1 MVDPQLKNLPPE
13 ERIKKLKELEQKRKK
28 EIEEAHQLIQ
38 QSEDEITERQKW
50 EEKVPIP
57 QIASEDTKELS
68 TEEKEI
74 LKVHKGLKEKKSEE
88 ESTDKKKSSIKKEEV
103 SLEDTVEREQVRI
116 APGGLALQGEYSLG
130 GATAGRTINM
140 DYVAALSQKPT
151 GDLYQ
156 EMSSLHHDFR
166 EKGYL
171 SQEEGRRVEYLT
183 GAIDEK
189 LNAVEAGRYSLTE
202 EVAQAVSSIKQLG
215 SQLRDAYHNKN
226 KGSPVMHDWY
236 KGV

>member
-1 MVDPQLKNLPPE
+1 MVDEQLKNLPPE

-57 QIASEDTKELS
+57 QVASEDVKELS

-74 LKVHKGLKEKKSEE
+74 LKVHKGLKDKKFVEETTEKKAPSV
-88 ESTDKKKSSIKKEEV
+88 KKEEV
-103 SLEDTVEREQVRI
+103 SLEETVEREQVRTTSDR
-116 APGGLALQGEYSLG
+116 LQGEYSLG
-130 GATAGRTINM
+130 GAPAQPVNM
-140 DYVAALSQKPT
+140 EYVAALSRKPM

-156 EMSSLHHDFR
+156 EMSALNHDFR

-171 SQEEGRRVEYLT
+171 SQEEGRRIEYLT

-189 LNAVEAGRYSLTE
+189 MKAVEAGRYSLTE
-202 EVAQAVSSIKQLG
+202 EAAEAASITKQLG
-215 SQLRDAYHNKN
+215 SQLRDAYHK
-226 KGSPVMHDWY
+226 KDKSSSVMHSWY